1 MRLRCGKEQI
11 CTPSNKQTRLI
22 VIIGRRR
29 SKLEVAKINSKAAT
43 QFEDEVQE
51 NYSKTSPPFE
61 ARRAKR
67 IIQNSAN
74 HSKTKHRKINYEE
87 T

>member
-1 MRLRCGKEQI
+1 MN
-11 CTPSNKQTRLI
+11 TPPNKQILLI

-51 NYSKTSPPFE
+51 NYSKTSPPLE
-61 ARRAKR
+61 ARRAKKK
-67 IIQNSAN
+67 
-74 HSKTKHRKINYEE
+74 SKSSQPFEDEASNK
-87 T
+87 